1 MSAPRSGLR
10 PARPPGG
17 PRELGAARRSLE
29 SSFAR
34 DQDRRWFRWWAAGLL
49 VLCLAWLGAAPLF
62 DVDEGA
68 FSEAT
73 REMLASGDFG
83 HTTLN
88 GEPRF
93 DKPIL
98 VYWFQAASVAVFGL
112 HEWSLRL
119 PSALAMWVWCLAT
132 ALFVWPRWGRDAALA
147 AGTLLATSLG
157 VVLIGRAATAD
168 ALLNLWL
175 ALAAFDLWRHLDSN
189 ERTPLR
195 RAAVWIGLGILTKGP
210 VAVLVPG
217 AALVCWLMTSK
228 QWRRLPRLLSDG
240 RAWALLVGI
249 ALPWYAYALHR
260 HGMAFVEGFFIKHN
274 LSRYGGTLEGHGGSV
289 GYYLVVMPLLLMP
302 WTPLLASV
310 LRQTR
315 ATWAEP
321 AGRYLLG
328 WAGFV
333 LVFFSLSGTKLPHYA
348 LYGLT
353 PLAILCAVQL
363 TRIGRS
369 MAWALGVSA
378 LVMLALTAASVW
390 WAPALAAKGGDPL
403 YLRLLAA
410 PMPGSEAA
418 LAVFM
423 TLGTLA
429 VAALL
434 LPALWALPWMGR
446 SAKAAAGAVLVTL
459 MLVAVVLPWWA
470 DRLQGPLKAMALKT
484 RALDEERPVPA
495 VYVQWRMHQPSLA
508 VYQQRALVR
517 RSPAVGELAWT
528 RLDRLA
534 PPQGD
539 LQWQVVEQRNGYAL
553 VRWIGPGAADDL
565 PEPKPAKPSR

>member
-1 MSAPRSGLR
+1 MGRHDG
-10 PARPPGG
+10 
-17 PRELGAARRSLE
+17 
-29 SSFAR
+29 
-34 DQDRRWFRWWAAGLL
+34 RWLRWWALGLL

-73 REMLASGDFG
+73 REMLVSGDWG

-119 PSALAMWVWCLAT
+119 PSALSMWAWCLAT
-132 ALFVWPRWGRDAALA
+132 ALFVWPRWGRQAALA
-147 AGTLLATSLG
+147 AGTVLATSLG

-175 ALAAFDLWRHLDSN
+175 ALAAFDLWRHLEQGD
-189 ERTPLR
+189 RRPLR

-217 AALVCWLMTSK
+217 AALLCWLLTSK
-228 QWRRLPRLLSDG
+228 QWRRLPTLLADG
-240 RAWALLVGI
+240 RAWALMLVI

-260 HGMAFVEGFFIKHN
+260 HGMAFVDGFFIKHN
-274 LSRYGGTLEGHGGSV
+274 LSRYGGTLEGHGGSL

-302 WTPLLASV
+302 WTPLLAGV
-310 LRQTR
+310 LRGAR

-353 PLAILCAVQL
+353 PLAILSAVEL
-363 TRIGRS
+363 MRCGRR
-369 MAWALGVSA
+369 MAWALGLSA
-378 LVMLALTAASVW
+378 VMVLGLSAASVW
-390 WAPALAAKGGDPL
+390 WAPALAGRGGDPL

-410 PMPGSEAA
+410 PAPGSAEA
-418 LAVFM
+418 LQGFM
-423 TLGTLA
+423 TLGALA
-429 VAALL
+429 LAALL
-434 LPALWALPWMGR
+434 LGALWALPWLAR
-446 SAKAAAGAVLVTL
+446 TVKACAAAVLVTL
-459 MLVAVVLPWWA
+459 MLVAVVVPWWA
-470 DRLQGPLKAMALKT
+470 DRLQGPLKAMALKARRLDQN
-484 RALDEERPVPA
+484 RAEPGT
-495 VYVQWRMHQPSLA
+495 YVQWRMHQPSLS
-508 VYQQRALVR
+508 VYQQRELVR

-534 PPQGD
+534 PAHGD
-539 LQWQVVEQRNGYAL
+539 LQWQVVDQRNGYAL

-565 PEPKPAKPSR
+565 PEPKPGR